1 MNPIFIFG
9 CGVLGLILGSFVNAA
24 VYRLRYRKP
33 GLFFGR
39 SKCIRCGHTL
49 HARDLI
55 PLLSYLLLHG
65 RCRYCD
71 KGIGSHYAW
80 TELLFALTFIVVA
93 LFTPFG
99 EIGLLTWNLLFAG
112 ILLFL
117 ASYDMQFGE
126 IPDEISLPA
135 AALALI
141 GIALP
146 FTLSLGT
153 GLIGLFVGGGFFAG
167 LVLIS
172 NGKWMGGGD
181 IRMGLLLGALVGW
194 KGFLIALFFA
204 SVVGS
209 VVGLTQVIRKKRKL
223 RSPLPF
229 GPFLALGG
237 IIAILF
243 TNQVWEWYVGSFL

>member
-1 MNPIFIFG
+1 MDFLLLFG
-9 CGVLGLILGSFVNAA
+9 AAGLGLILGSFTNAA
-24 VYRLRYRKP
+24 AYRLRYRKP

-39 SKCIRCGHTL
+39 SKCVKCGHTL

-55 PLLSYLLLHG
+55 PLLSYTLLRG
-65 RCRYCD
+65 KCRHCD
-71 KGIGSHYAW
+71 KSIGSHYFW
-80 TELLFALTFIVVA
+80 TELLFALTFVVVA
-93 LFTPFG
+93 FFTGFT
-99 EIGLLTWNLLFAG
+99 EIGLLLWNLLFAG
-112 ILLFL
+112 IFLFL
-117 ASYDMQFGE
+117 ASYDLQFGE
-126 IPDEISLPA
+126 IPDELSLPA
-135 AALALI
+135 ALLALL

-146 FTLSLGT
+146 FTPSLST
-153 GLIGLFVGGGFFAG
+153 SLIGFFIGGGFFAG

-181 IRMGLLLGALVGW
+181 IRMGLLLGALLGW
-194 KGFLIALFFA
+194 QGFLIALFFA

-237 IIAILF
+237 IIALLF